1 MPNSQTA
8 DTSSKLRVLQVLPAL
23 DSGGVERGTV
33 EFARELVRLGHE
45 SLVISSGGCQVSR
58 LEAVGSRH
66 IRMPVHRKSLRSLT
80 QVRPMRHL
88 LTELKPDIVHVRSRV
103 PAWIVWLAWRKMD
116 PATRPRLVS
125 TFHGMY
131 SVNTYSAIMA
141 KAEHMIAI
149 SDCVQAYI
157 TRNYSVPKD
166 RITRIYRGLDPGTFS
181 QNASNDRKAL
191 LQEFPEFHDKKLLL
205 MPGRLTRWKGQL
217 DFIEVMHRLC
227 QHRDDC
233 HGIILGGAEANK
245 EGYRQELEQR
255 CRELGLEQKITFT
268 GHRSDIQAFYNL
280 CDLTC
285 HLSTRAEPFGRTVP
299 EALACGCPV
308 IAYDRGGASESLH
321 AAFPDGLVEA
331 GNISAFAERASQLLE
346 SPVGDI
352 HLPEEFFLDTQVR
365 RTLDV
370 YYRLLKQPVSAY

>member
-1 MPNSQTA
+1 MPESGSLKIIQI
-8 DTSSKLRVLQVLPAL
+8 LPAL
-23 DSGGVERGTV
+23 ESGGVERGTV
-33 EFARELVRLGHE
+33 EFARELVRRGHE
-45 SLVISSGGCQVSR
+45 SIVISSGGGQVSR
-58 LEAVGSRH
+58 LEAEGSRH
-66 IRMPVHRKSLRSLT
+66 IRMPVHRKSLFSLA
-80 QVRPMRHL
+80 QVRPMRRL
-88 LTELKPDIVHVRSRV
+88 LTELKPDIVHVRSRA

-131 SVNTYSAIMA
+131 SVNAYSAIMA
-141 KAEHMIAI
+141 KSEHVIAI

-157 TRNYSVPKD
+157 TQNYSVPKS
-166 RITRIYRGLDPGTFS
+166 RITRIYRGLDPATFS
-181 QNASNDRKAL
+181 RNTDTDAL
-191 LQEFPEFHDKKLLL
+191 LTTLPQLRGKKLLL

-217 DFIEVMHRLC
+217 DFIEVMHRLS

-245 EGYRQELEQR
+245 ESYRQELEQR

-308 IAYDRGGASESLH
+308 IAYDRGGASESLR

-331 GNISAFAERASQLLE
+331 GNIEAFAERADQLLGL
-346 SPVGDI
+346 PPGDI
-352 HLPEEFFLDTQVR
+352 HLPGEFFLDTQVE

-370 YYRLLKQPVSAY
+370 YYRLLKQPVSGH